1 MYNMNG
7 EKTFSLNAYN
17 CDLQVKYCLKKM
29 IINEIYHFLCHV
41 GDKSCILTF
50 KVAAICLKCI
60 VYNANGRKKQK
71 QTRVSTV
78 RPWKMHVIMIYE
90 WNTVRKHDC

>member
-1 MYNMNG
+1 MAAKDPFILYYVQYEWG
-7 EKTFSLNAYN
+7 KTFSLNAYN

-60 VYNANGRKKQK
+60 VYNANGRKTKSQ
-71 QTRVSTV
+71 
-78 RPWKMHVIMIYE
+78 E
-90 WNTVRKHDC
+90 